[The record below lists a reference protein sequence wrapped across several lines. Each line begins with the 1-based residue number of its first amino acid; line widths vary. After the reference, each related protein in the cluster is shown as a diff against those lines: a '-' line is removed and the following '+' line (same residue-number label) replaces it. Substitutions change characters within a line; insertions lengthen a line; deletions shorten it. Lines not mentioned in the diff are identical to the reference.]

1 MSGWIKMG
9 TGLGSHPKVK
19 TMRRALKADRLRVIG
34 GLWAVWCVFDEHS
47 ASGRLDGYTLDDMDE
62 EIGWKGFSAAMADIG
77 WLIADDGGLEAP
89 DYEQHNGPNAK
100 RRALD
105 ASRKGQARAKG
116 SADEP
121 DEDPPEKRTPV
132 RNVSASDADKTRNRE
147 EKRREELIHP
157 EAKASAAAA
166 APLGLIAIETAE
178 AKPLTAKDRVWA
190 LGVPLLGETARSHL
204 GKLAK
209 TYGEELLA
217 SVLADATM
225 ERPIDPK
232 AWVTAACEKRKT
244 ERPANGHEPHDLLS
258 DPKPDWALQAGFA
271 TRFEAENEGCT
282 RSNSH
287 KFRDGKRVV

>member
-166 APLGLIAIETAE
+166 APLGLIATGIAVPGLPRSLSLAAYVQAGWVGGPGRTAYAEGVVRLDRARGASADAGPRVGLGLWVAGQRGVQRLDAGPAVTIPLPDSAGMALRLE
-178 AKPLTAKDRVWA
+178 ASWRQ
-190 LGVPLLGETARSHL
+190 R
-204 GKLAK
+204 LA
-209 TYGEELLA
+209 GNAAPGSGPAILLA
-217 SVLADATM
+217 AS
-225 ERPIDPK
+225 
-232 AWVTAACEKRKT
+232 
-244 ERPANGHEPHDLLS
+244 
-258 DPKPDWALQAGFA
+258 F
-271 TRFEAENEGCT
+271 
-282 RSNSH
+282 
-287 KFRDGKRVV
+287 